1 MKKRIMALFL
11 ALTMIATATGCGR
24 GYKIG
29 DNGEA
34 YNDYITVKKW
44 KELEVEKVEP
54 IAVTDEDVQGAIDS
68 DIQTLTSYEEV
79 KDRGAKNGDQ
89 VTVDYVGRLDGV
101 AFEGGTGS
109 DTFILGEV
117 KQGKPLEDFQKGIVG
132 HKADET
138 FEVPMTFP
146 EDYAAEE
153 MAGKAVVFTMTLKKV
168 VEVKVPELTDETAKK
183 LNPKAKNVEDYKKLV
198 KADLEKSNQE
208 VAEDQMRSSLF
219 GLLSAQWDVK
229 EYPKE
234 DLKEHKKEAKE
245 YYEQEYQGYL
255 SYVASMS
262 GASVEE
268 VESTYGMT
276 VDEFVSSMYG
286 TTIEE
291 MAKMQHALQMSMDL
305 IAKVE
310 KIKVKQKDIDAFL
323 EKQAKLAGYDLEE
336 YKEKLEEESDDEDE
350 LKEMI
355 RKATFQEMILDFLW
369 DNCKIVEPKKT
380 ETQTQTGTETGTESE
395 KESSETATE

>member
-11 ALTMIATATGCGR
+11 ALTMVASATGCGK

-29 DNGEA
+29 DKGEV

-44 KELEVEKVEP
+44 KGLEVEKVEP
-54 IAVTDEDVQGAIDS
+54 IAVTDEDVQASIDS
-68 DIQTLTSYEEV
+68 DIQTLTSYKEV

-89 VTVDYVGRLDGV
+89 VTIDFVGKLDGV
-101 AFEGGTGS
+101 AFQGGTGS
-109 DTFILGEV
+109 DTFILGEGQFV
-117 KQGKPLEDFQKGIVG
+117 EGFQEGIVG
-132 HKADET
+132 HKAGEKFD
-138 FEVPMTFP
+138 VPLTFP
-146 EDYAAEE
+146 KNYGGDLG
-153 MAGKAVVFTMTLKKV
+153 GKAVVFTMTLKKV
-168 VEVKVPELTDETAKK
+168 EEVKVPELTDEVAKK

-198 KADLEKSNQE
+198 KADLEKSNKE

-219 GLLSAQWDVK
+219 GLLSKEWDVK

-262 GASVEE
+262 GTSVEE

-276 VDEFVSSMYG
+276 VDQFVSSMYG

-291 MAKMQHALQMSMDL
+291 MAKMQHALQMTMDL

-310 KIKVKQKDIDAFL
+310 KIKVKQKDMDAFL
-323 EKQAKLAGYDLEE
+323 KEQADMAGYDLDE
-336 YKEKLEEESDDEDE
+336 YKEKLEEEAEDKDE
-350 LKEMI
+350 LEEMI
-355 RKATFQEMILDFLW
+355 KKATFQEKILDFLW
-369 DNCKIVEPKKT
+369 ENCKIVEPKKT
-380 ETQTQTGTETGTESE
+380 EDKTQSGVESE
-395 KESSETATE
+395 KETDNESSETVTE

>member
-11 ALTMIATATGCGR
+11 ALTVVASATGCGK

-29 DNGEA
+29 DKGEV

-44 KELEVEKVEP
+44 KGLEVEKVDP
-54 IAVTDEDVQGAIDS
+54 IAVKDEDVQASIDS
-68 DIQTLTSYEEV
+68 DLQTLTSYEEV

-89 VTVDYVGRLDGV
+89 VSIDYVGKLDGV
-101 AFEGGTGS
+101 AFQGGTGS
-109 DTFILGEV
+109 DNFILGEGSFV
-117 KQGKPLEDFQKGIVG
+117 PGFQEGIVG
-132 HKADET
+132 HKAGEKFD
-138 FEVPMTFP
+138 VPLTFP
-146 EDYAAEE
+146 ENYGGDLG
-153 MAGKAVVFTMTLKKV
+153 GKAVVFTMTLKKV
-168 VEVKVPELTDETAKK
+168 EEVKVPELTDETAKK

-198 KADLEKSNQE
+198 KADLEKSNKE
-208 VAEDQMRSSLF
+208 AAEEQMRSNLF
-219 GLLSAQWDVK
+219 GLLSKEWDVK

-262 GASVEE
+262 GTSVEE
-268 VESTYGMT
+268 VKSTYGMT

-291 MAKMQHALQMSMDL
+291 MAKMQHALQMTMDL

-310 KIKVKQKDIDAFL
+310 KIKVEKKDMDAFL
-323 EKQAKLAGYDLEE
+323 KKQADMAGYELDE
-336 YKEKLEEESDDEDE
+336 YKEMLEEESDDEEE
-350 LKEMI
+350 LEEMI
-355 RKATFQEMILDFLW
+355 RKATFQEKILDFLW
-369 DNCKIVEPKKT
+369 ENCKIVEPKKT
-380 ETQTQTGTETGTESE
+380 ETQTQTGTGTENKTD
-395 KESSETATE
+395 KESSETVTE

>member
-79 KDRGAKNGDQ
+79 KDRGAINGDQ
-89 VTVDYVGRLDGV
+89 VSIDYVGKLDGV
-101 AFEGGTGS
+101 AFQGGTGS
-109 DTFILGEV
+109 DNFILGEGSFV
-117 KQGKPLEDFQKGIVG
+117 PGFQEGIVG
-132 HKADET
+132 HKAGEKFD
-138 FEVPMTFP
+138 VPLTFP
-146 EDYAAEE
+146 ENYGGDLG
-153 MAGKAVVFTMTLKKV
+153 GKAVVFTMTLKKV
-168 VEVKVPELTDETAKK
+168 EEVKVPELTDETAKK

-198 KADLEKSNQE
+198 KADLKKSNQE

-255 SYVASMS
+255 NYVASMS

-395 KESSETATE
+395 KESSKTATE

>member
-11 ALTMIATATGCGR
+11 ALTVVASATGCGK

-29 DNGEA
+29 DKGEV

-44 KELEVEKVEP
+44 KGLEVEKVDP
-54 IAVTDEDVQGAIDS
+54 IAVKDEDVQASIDS
-68 DIQTLTSYEEV
+68 DLQTLTSYEEV

-89 VTVDYVGRLDGV
+89 VSIDYVGKLDGV
-101 AFEGGTGS
+101 AFQGGTGS
-109 DTFILGEV
+109 DNFILGEGSFV
-117 KQGKPLEDFQKGIVG
+117 PGFQEGIVG
-132 HKADET
+132 HKAGEKFD
-138 FEVPMTFP
+138 VPLTFP
-146 EDYAAEE
+146 ENYGGDLG
-153 MAGKAVVFTMTLKKV
+153 GKAVVFTMTLKKV
-168 VEVKVPELTDETAKK
+168 EEVKVPELTDETAKK

-198 KADLEKSNQE
+198 KADLEKSNKE
-208 VAEDQMRSSLF
+208 AAEEQMRSSLF
-219 GLLSAQWDVK
+219 GLLSKEWDVK

-262 GASVEE
+262 GTSVEE

-276 VDEFVSSMYG
+276 VDQFVSSMYG

-291 MAKMQHALQMSMDL
+291 MAKMQHALQMTMDL

-310 KIKVKQKDIDAFL
+310 KIKVDKEDMDAFL
-323 EKQAKLAGYDLEE
+323 KEQADMAGYELEE
-336 YKEKLEEESDDEDE
+336 YKEMLEEEMDEDE
-350 LKEMI
+350 LEEMTK
-355 RKATFQEMILDFLW
+355 KAAFQEKILDFLW
-369 DNCKIVEPKKT
+369 ENCKIVEPKKT
-380 ETQTQTGTETGTESE
+380 ETQTQTGTETENGTD
-395 KESSETATE
+395 KESSETVTE

>member
-11 ALTMIATATGCGR
+11 ALTVVASATGCGK

-29 DNGEA
+29 DKGEV

-44 KELEVEKVEP
+44 KGLEVEKVDP
-54 IAVTDEDVQGAIDS
+54 IAVKDEDVQASIDS

-89 VTVDYVGRLDGV
+89 VSIDYVGKLDGV
-101 AFEGGTGS
+101 AFQGGTGS
-109 DTFILGEV
+109 DNFILGEGSFV
-117 KQGKPLEDFQKGIVG
+117 PGFQEGIVG
-132 HKADET
+132 HKAGEE
-138 FEVPMTFP
+138 FHVPLTFP
-146 EDYAAEE
+146 ENYGGDLG
-153 MAGKAVVFTMTLKKV
+153 GKAVVFTMTLKKV
-168 VEVKVPELTDETAKK
+168 EEVKVPELTDETAKK

-198 KADLEKSNQE
+198 KADLEKSNKE
-208 VAEDQMRSSLF
+208 AAEEQMRSNLF
-219 GLLSAQWDVK
+219 GLLSKEWDVK

-255 SYVASMS
+255 SYMASMS
-262 GASVEE
+262 GTSVEE

-291 MAKMQHALQMSMDL
+291 MAKMQHALQMTMDL

-310 KIKVKQKDIDAFL
+310 KIKVEKKDMDAFL
-323 EKQAKLAGYDLEE
+323 KKQADMAGYELDE
-336 YKEKLEEESDDEDE
+336 YKEMLEEESDDEDE
-350 LKEMI
+350 LEEMI
-355 RKATFQEMILDFLW
+355 RKATFQEKILDFLW
-369 DNCKIVEPKKT
+369 ENCKIVEPKKT
-380 ETQTQTGTETGTESE
+380 ETQTQTGTGTENKTD
-395 KESSETATE
+395 KESSETVTE

>member
-1 MKKRIMALFL
+1 MALFL
-11 ALTMIATATGCGR
+11 ALTMVASATGCGK

-29 DNGEA
+29 DKGEV

-44 KELEVEKVEP
+44 KGLEVEKVEP
-54 IAVTDEDVQGAIDS
+54 IAVTDEDVQASIDS
-68 DIQTLTSYEEV
+68 DIQTLTSYKEV

-89 VTVDYVGRLDGV
+89 VTIDFVGKLDGV
-101 AFEGGTGS
+101 AFQGGTGS
-109 DTFILGEV
+109 DTFILGEGQFV
-117 KQGKPLEDFQKGIVG
+117 EGFQEGIVG
-132 HKADET
+132 HKAGEKFD
-138 FEVPMTFP
+138 VPLTFP
-146 EDYAAEE
+146 KNYGGDLG
-153 MAGKAVVFTMTLKKV
+153 GKAVVFTMTLKKV
-168 VEVKVPELTDETAKK
+168 EEVKVPELTDEVAKK

-198 KADLEKSNQE
+198 KADLEKSNKE

-219 GLLSAQWDVK
+219 GLLSKEWDVK

-262 GASVEE
+262 GTSVEE

-276 VDEFVSSMYG
+276 VDQFVSSMYG

-291 MAKMQHALQMSMDL
+291 MAKMQHALQMTMDL

-310 KIKVKQKDIDAFL
+310 KIKVKQKDMDAFL
-323 EKQAKLAGYDLEE
+323 KEQADMAGYDLDE
-336 YKEKLEEESDDEDE
+336 YKEKLEEEAEDKDE
-350 LKEMI
+350 LEEMI
-355 RKATFQEMILDFLW
+355 KKATFQEKILDFLW
-369 DNCKIVEPKKT
+369 ENCKIVEPKKT
-380 ETQTQTGTETGTESE
+380 EDKTQSGVESE
-395 KESSETATE
+395 KETDNESSETVTE

>member
-79 KDRGAKNGDQ
+79 KDRGAINGDQ
-89 VTVDYVGRLDGV
+89 VSIDYVGKLDGV
-101 AFEGGTGS
+101 AFQGGTGS
-109 DTFILGEV
+109 DNFILGEGSFV
-117 KQGKPLEDFQKGIVG
+117 PGFQEGIVG
-132 HKADET
+132 HKAGEKFD
-138 FEVPMTFP
+138 VPLTFP
-146 EDYAAEE
+146 ENYGGDLG
-153 MAGKAVVFTMTLKKV
+153 GKAVVFTMTLKKV
-168 VEVKVPELTDETAKK
+168 EEVKVPELTDETAKK